1 MGKNISSI
9 LCGML
14 LLFSAVGFL
23 SCDVGYCLPVEN
35 KPEMSKGIVTET
47 GTVRIDGMYFQRLY
61 YFNCDLKGSYV
72 INIDSLKLN
81 LSDDNLI
88 LRPNNI
94 YISRD
99 IKSKNNASV
108 KNILIQKRLI
118 FDRKDKT
125 KEIQK
130 PLLLTVL
137 PSDFIMCNGKR
148 IINDT
153 LIIELK
159 DPRRAIK

>member
-1 MGKNISSI
+1 M
-9 LCGML
+9 
-14 LLFSAVGFL
+14 
-23 SCDVGYCLPVEN
+23 
-35 KPEMSKGIVTET
+35 
-47 GTVRIDGMYFQRLY
+47 
-61 YFNCDLKGSYV
+61 
-72 INIDSLKLN
+72 N

-108 KNILIQKRLI
+108 KNIFIQKRLI